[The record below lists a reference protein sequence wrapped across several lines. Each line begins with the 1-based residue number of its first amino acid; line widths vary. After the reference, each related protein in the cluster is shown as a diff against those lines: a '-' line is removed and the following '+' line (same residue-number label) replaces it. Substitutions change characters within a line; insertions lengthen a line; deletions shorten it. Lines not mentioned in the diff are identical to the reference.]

1 MCVCVCVCVCVRG
14 ILKNDMLS
22 HVYRDPVGKW
32 NIHTDTGTL
41 GQDLIEGLW
50 DELWES
56 LWERVG
62 REWKKPNWLG

>member
-1 MCVCVCVCVCVRG
+1 MCVCVCVCVRG

-50 DELWES
+50 D
-56 LWERVG
+56 
-62 REWKKPNWLG
+62 

>member
-1 MCVCVCVCVCVRG
+1 
-14 ILKNDMLS
+14 MLS
-22 HVYRDPVGKW
+22 NVYWDPVGKW
-32 NIHTDTGTL
+32 NTHTDTGTL

-56 LWERVG
+56 LWERVE

>member
-1 MCVCVCVCVCVRG
+1 
-14 ILKNDMLS
+14 MLL
-22 HVYRDPVGKW
+22 HIYRDPVGKW
-32 NIHTDTGTL
+32 NIYLGTGTL
-41 GQDLIEGLW
+41 EQDPVEGPC